1 MYFNSKNIFQERR
14 NFKKIPRYKPIKN
27 NSIEKTKNKK
37 KIKKNK
43 NLYV

>member
-1 MYFNSKNIFQERR
+1 MYFSSTNVLEKCKRIKFQDI
-14 NFKKIPRYKPIKN
+14 NLLKK
-27 NSIEKTKNKK
+27 NSIEKTKKKK

>member
-1 MYFNSKNIFQERR
+1 MYFSSTNVLREMRKN
-14 NFKKIPRYKPIKN
+14 KIPRYKPIKN
-27 NSIEKTKNKK
+27 NSIEKTKKKK